1 MLAVVNENPQR
12 AKKHG
17 NGQGIGWGDYGR
29 STGSICSSMSDNHLT
44 RMGGDEYCPKGHLP
58 GMISKST
65 PASMINESASLAFYL
80 LDLTSEIFSNHTW

>member
-1 MLAVVNENPQR
+1 MLAVGNENPQR

-17 NGQGIGWGDYGR
+17 NGQGIGWGITGR
-29 STGSICSSMSDNHLT
+29 APAASASMSDNHLT
-44 RMGGDEYCPKGHLP
+44 HMGGDEYCPKGHLP

-65 PASMINESASLAFYL
+65 PASMINESASLALYL